1 MIRGRFEQSPVYRES
16 RHAIA
21 APFLRGLVWLPD
33 YDVSAEVPF
42 FVDTGAD
49 LTVLHRAD
57 AMRLLATAEQW
68 KRLARGKPKQFLGV
82 ASDALYYPA
91 EAVITFVH
99 DNGDLELVETLV
111 HIAEP
116 TRSAADMESLLGR
129 DVLSQFVTV
138 FHGLEEL
145 TLERI

>member
-1 MIRGRFEQSPVYRES
+1 
-16 RHAIA
+16 
-21 APFLRGLVWLPD
+21 
-33 YDVSAEVPF
+33 
-42 FVDTGAD
+42 
-49 LTVLHRAD
+49 
-57 AMRLLATAEQW
+57 
-68 KRLARGKPKQFLGV
+68 
-82 ASDALYYPA
+82 
-91 EAVITFVH
+91 VH
-99 DNGDLELVETLV
+99 DNGDLELVETFV